1 MGVRRPGGIDEL
13 LGAFA
18 LDACQPDEADVI
30 ERAMARDPALADEV
44 ARLRNAAAWI
54 GATEALA
61 PPPALRDSVLV
72 AARQR
77 RGAAAPA
84 DPLLEL
90 YATET
95 ARLDALVNALPPS
108 ALGAPTHNGLSV
120 RNLLIHLAAQETML
134 AAVVGEP
141 VPGVDVTEAD
151 LERRTAA
158 FVARYEPRP
167 LDEARAAWAQAV
179 AAVRR
184 WARTADNAQP
194 VEFFGLP
201 MRRET
206 VLVNRAFE
214 TWIHADDIRQAVG
227 TTMEPPRP
235 EHLHLMADLS
245 IRTMP
250 AALRLIGRE
259 RGDSAAR
266 VVLTGDGGGDWLVPL
281 GVSARGARPDVT
293 MTMDVVD
300 WCRLASERIMAGEVA
315 HRVEGDATLAADLLV
330 AAPVFATL

>member
-1 MGVRRPGGIDEL
+1 VRQPEGIDEL

-18 LDACQPDEADVI
+18 LDACEPDEVDVV
-30 ERAMARDPALADEV
+30 ERAMAQEPAVADEV

-61 PPPALRDSVLV
+61 PPPALRDSVLA

-77 RGAAAPA
+77 RGPAASA

-95 ARLDALVNALPPS
+95 ARLDALVDALPPS
-108 ALGAPTHNGLSV
+108 ALGSPTHNGLSV
-120 RNLLIHLAAQETML
+120 RDLLVHLAAQETML

-141 VPGVDVTEAD
+141 VAGVDVVEAD

-158 FVARYEPRP
+158 FLARYERRP

-179 AAVRR
+179 AGVRR
-184 WARTADNAQP
+184 WARTADDAQP
-194 VEFFGLP
+194 VDFFDLP

-214 TWIHADDIRQAVG
+214 TWIHADDIRRALG
-227 TTMEPPRP
+227 RALDPPRP
-235 EHLHLMADLS
+235 EHLHVMADLS
-245 IRTMP
+245 MRTMP
-250 AALRLIGRE
+250 AALRLVGRE
-259 RGDSAAR
+259 HAGSTAR
-266 VVLTGDGGGDWLVPL
+266 IVLTGAGGGDWLVPL
-281 GVSARGARPDVT
+281 GSGAGGARPDVT
-293 MTMDVVD
+293 MTLDVVD
-300 WCRLASERIMAGEVA
+300 WCLLAGERLAPEDVPQ
-315 HRVEGDATLAADLLV
+315 RVDGDASLAADLLA
-330 AAPVFATL
+330 AAPAFATL